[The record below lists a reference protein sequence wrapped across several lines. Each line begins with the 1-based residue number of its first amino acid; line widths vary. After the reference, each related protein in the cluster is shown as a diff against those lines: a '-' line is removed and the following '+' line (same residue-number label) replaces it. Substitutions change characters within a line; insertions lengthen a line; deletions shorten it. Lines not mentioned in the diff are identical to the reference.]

1 MPDDITDMP
10 PVPATGAGSR
20 TGGTTADTITSLAQL
35 EALYGVPNDAST
47 VKEVA
52 VITAEYRAMIEAS
65 PFAALATSGPEG
77 LDCSPR
83 GDRPGELVRIAD
95 PRTLLMPDR
104 RGNNRVDSLRNI
116 LRDPRVALMFLIPGH
131 GNALRVNGRAH
142 LSVAPALLDSFVVE
156 GKSPRSV
163 IVVAVESVYFQ
174 CARAILRARLWNP
187 EAQVPAG
194 TLPTPGRILAAL
206 SEGTVGGEPYDT
218 GWAARAKETMW

>member
-1 MPDDITDMP
+1 MAHRIDD
-10 PVPATGAGSR
+10 
-20 TGGTTADTITSLAQL
+20 LAQL

-52 VITAEYRAMIEAS
+52 LVTPEYRAMIETS
-65 PFAALATSGPEG
+65 PFLALATSGPEG

-83 GDRPGELVRIAD
+83 GDRPGELVRLAD
-95 PRTLLMPDR
+95 ERTLLMPDR

-142 LSVAPALLDSFVVE
+142 LSVEPSILESFVVE
-156 GKSPRSV
+156 GKAPRSV

-174 CARAILRARLWNP
+174 CARAIIRARLWDA
-187 EAQVPAG
+187 EARVAPG
-194 TLPTPGRILAAL
+194 SLPTPGRILASL
-206 SEGTVGGEPYDT
+206 SAGQVGGEPYDSN
-218 GWAARAKETMW
+218 WATRAKETMW